1 MTKARNRFSGAC
13 DRRQS
18 FFGVFKE
25 HRESVAR
32 LSMEAVWL
40 SLLAQRLLG
49 FLKSS
54 FRRR

>member
-1 MTKARNRFSGAC
+1 MTRARNRFSGAC